1 MAGRITGITG
11 EINGS
16 TTGLQDVGCFKI
28 VVLADIDLGI
38 CVPFFYSSLCLLNQS
53 IKLIDC
59 NASSCQKK
67 RAEPII

>member
-28 VVLADIDLGI
+28 VALADIDLGI
-38 CVPFFYSSLCLLNQS
+38 LPFFLWYKQITKTVSRILFLVNCVSV
-53 IKLIDC
+53 
-59 NASSCQKK
+59 
-67 RAEPII
+67 

>member
-1 MAGRITGITG
+1 MAGRITGITS

-38 CVPFFYSSLCLLNQS
+38 CVPFFIPRY
-53 IKLIDC
+53 
-59 NASSCQKK
+59 AF
-67 RAEPII
+67 